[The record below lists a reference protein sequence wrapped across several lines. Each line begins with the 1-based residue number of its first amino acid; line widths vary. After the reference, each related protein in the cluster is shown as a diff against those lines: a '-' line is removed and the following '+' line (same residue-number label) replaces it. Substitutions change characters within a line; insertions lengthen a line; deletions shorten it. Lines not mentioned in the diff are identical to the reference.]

1 MDVPQTD
8 AQTQA
13 LGICTLTLVQGGIA
27 IMLIQRFGR
36 MPRDTS
42 PLAVPLR
49 IGMKTVPGG
58 YLGLPLW
65 VLGGMATLTVFVISA
80 AYMGEPSNENQF
92 IVDIFGNTEAVT
104 PRIIL
109 LAAGV
114 ILAPVF
120 EEILFRG
127 FVYRNLKEL
136 MGPGLAIVA
145 SGFIFGLVHVDVE
158 HLFVLSVLGAC
169 LAWIYEVSGSLL
181 VCVIVHGAWNLS
193 AFVTMW
199 LQLAG

>member
-1 MDVPQTD
+1 
-8 AQTQA
+8 
-13 LGICTLTLVQGGIA
+13 
-27 IMLIQRFGR
+27 
-36 MPRDTS
+36 
-42 PLAVPLR
+42 
-49 IGMKTVPGG
+49 
-58 YLGLPLW
+58 
-65 VLGGMATLTVFVISA
+65 MATLTVFVISA